1 MFSGYIRGFTRRGIY
16 NSFRSNSI
24 NISIQR
30 PTRLPLIQS
39 RSIKLSASQLSAV
52 KGWGFV
58 INIVAGAYIGGLLVC
73 FGLLYFLYLDAN
85 DRQNIPFELSFKN
98 QVTTVKAINKD
109 DVLKS
114 PRYAVKHYRRLLIEL
129 ARAEDPNLEF
139 DESSKQ
145 NRFMVPVINAS
156 VLVYE
161 KSNDF
166 ANFYIDIVL
175 RYAKALLAKGEL
187 DTSIY
192 VLKEIIDDDELFYKL
207 GDAERL
213 SQCCRLL
220 SKVCPR
226 NEDKVAYLDRSINM
240 LRSTFTSI
248 VLDKDY
254 LIQDNSRITDELIS
268 CLNGLAFT
276 FAKASPSHGKEK
288 ELYLLKALNIYLAN
302 LKKLSLVQQA
312 ITYSEQNQA
321 SYPLFN
327 CDLNNIKM
335 LTAEIKAHISEIMW
349 AKGYKKNAISWGE
362 DVVEEIYFVHS
373 SETRASPI
381 LINVLRNLIIMYEDI
396 KDVRSIKRCEKLLG
410 ELSVFQLN
418 ESSWYDNVINR
429 FCKIIYN
436 KGPLGIIEKSLSERF
451 GSPQPILEIEEFE
464 DEDKE

>member
-1 MFSGYIRGFTRRGIY
+1 MFSRHIRGFTRSGVY
-16 NSFRSNSI
+16 NHFRSSGS
-24 NISIQR
+24 NIIHR
-30 PTRLPLIQS
+30 PITRTSLTQT
-39 RSIKLSASQLSAV
+39 RSIKLSAPQLSAV

-73 FGLLYFLYLDAN
+73 FGLLYLLYLDAN
-85 DRQNIPFELSFKN
+85 DRQRIPFELSFKN
-98 QVTTVKAINKD
+98 QMTTVKAINKD

-129 ARAEDPNLEF
+129 AREEDPNLEF
-139 DESSKQ
+139 DEYSEQ
-145 NRFMVPVINAS
+145 NRFMVPIINSS

-175 RYAKALLAKGEL
+175 RYAKSLLAKGEL

-226 NEDKVAYLDRSINM
+226 NEDKEAYLDRSIDM
-240 LRSTFTSI
+240 LRSTFSSI
-248 VLDKDY
+248 VLDENY
-254 LIQDNSRITDELIS
+254 LLQDNSRITDELMS

-276 FAKASPSHGKEK
+276 FAKASPSQGKEK
-288 ELYLLKALNIYLAN
+288 DLYLLKALNIYLAN
-302 LKKLSLVQQA
+302 LKKLNLVQRS
-312 ITYSEQNQA
+312 ITNSEQTQA

-335 LTAEIKAHISEIMW
+335 VIAEIKAHISEIMW
-349 AKGYKKNAISWGE
+349 ARGYKKNAISWGE
-362 DVVEEIYFVHS
+362 DVVEDIYFAHS
-373 SETRASPI
+373 SERRASPI

-396 KDVRSIKRCEKLLG
+396 KDIRSIKRCEKLLG
-410 ELSVFQLN
+410 ELSVFELN
-418 ESSWYDNVINR
+418 ESSWYDNIVNR